1 MAFQSGTQ
9 IRPELAN
16 ADLSGFQRAAE
27 INAQMLSQLGQDIG
41 EGIQSYQKNKQ
52 ITSSTLAEIEGITA
66 ANPDAYA
73 ALKQAGGDIGKSIKN
88 LEEGNINRKDSLIV
102 LGGLGTYI
110 GEKNRQRQVDLEA
123 LEAQRKQ
130 QQIDQS
136 ATSFPAQQKAQE
148 LGNQMTKAQLDAMGQ
163 PAQPKP
169 TASQKNYEALI
180 NMGVPHPEA
189 LNRSFKTGGPQTV
202 VHVGGEGTKKTK
214 TQQKLEERLTEG
226 IDKWEFGGRDQAIA
240 NMRTLDKVMSGLA
253 SGAVDTR
260 GIVDFA
266 PEIAGFR
273 DSVGALFN
281 PSGQDAVD
289 NIRLVVF
296 QNLRETLG
304 AQFTAQEA
312 QQLVSATYNRQLSEQ
327 QNLDRLIGVRSL
339 MENVMKSKD
348 ALSEH
353 LRSGKSIGS
362 YEAPLPIDVYRAEI
376 SNLSELN
383 PDLEDDLDNTVQ
395 NIRKK
400 YSE

>member
-1 MAFQSGTQ
+1 V
-9 IRPELAN
+9 PH
-16 ADLSGFQRAAE
+16 
-27 INAQMLSQLGQDIG
+27 
-41 EGIQSYQKNKQ
+41 K
-52 ITSSTLAEIEGITA
+52 
-66 ANPDAYA
+66 
-73 ALKQAGGDIGKSIKN
+73 
-88 LEEGNINRKDSLIV
+88 
-102 LGGLGTYI
+102 
-110 GEKNRQRQVDLEA
+110 EA
-123 LEAQRKQ
+123 L
-130 QQIDQS
+130 D
-136 ATSFPAQQKAQE
+136 
-148 LGNQMTKAQLDAMGQ
+148 
-163 PAQPKP
+163 
-169 TASQKNYEALI
+169 
-180 NMGVPHPEA
+180 
-189 LNRSFKTGGPQTV
+189 RSFKSGVNINIGDKGPQ
-202 VHVGGEGTKKTK
+202 KTK
-214 TQQKLEERLTEG
+214 TQQKIEENLATD
-226 IDKWEFGGRDQAIA
+226 IADWESGGRSQAMA
-240 NMRTLDKVMSGLA
+240 NMQTLDKVMSGLA

-327 QNLDRLIGVRSL
+327 QNLDRLFGVRSL
-339 MENVMKSKD
+339 MENVMNAKN

-383 PDLEDDLDNTVQ
+383 PDLEDDIDNTVQ
-395 NIRKK
+395 NIAKK
-400 YSE
+400 YSQ